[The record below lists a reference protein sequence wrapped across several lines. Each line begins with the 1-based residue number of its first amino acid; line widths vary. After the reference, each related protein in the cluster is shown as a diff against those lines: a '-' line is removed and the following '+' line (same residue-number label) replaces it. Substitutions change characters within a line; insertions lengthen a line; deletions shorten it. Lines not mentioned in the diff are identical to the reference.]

1 MASDWSLFV
10 DAVIGD
16 LTASVPGLAD
26 PALIVHRYS
35 PYDPGDLQAD
45 VGERH
50 LSVFPVADSAQDAS
64 PFTTA
69 PGGDLLTETYRIV
82 YWESAGDESSRA
94 VSDED
99 AAAALL
105 ELAQATR
112 DRFYVIANLT
122 LSDANQVRYIGMAFP
137 DRSGQVR
144 WFALGVRATRVKQA
158 T

>member
-1 MASDWSLFV
+1 VASDWATFV
-10 DAVIGD
+10 DAVIAD
-16 LTASVPGLAD
+16 LTTGVPGLAD

-35 PYDPGDLQAD
+35 PYDPGDLQAE

-50 LSVFPVADSAQDAS
+50 LSVFPVADIAQETS

-82 YWESAGDESSRA
+82 YWEAAGDESARA

-99 AAAALL
+99 AAYSLL

-122 LSDANQVRYIGMAFP
+122 LSDANQVRYIGTAFP
-137 DRSGQVR
+137 ERSGRVR

>member
-1 MASDWSLFV
+1 VASDWELFV
-10 DAVIGD
+10 DAIIAD
-16 LTASVPGLAD
+16 LTASVSGLVD
-26 PALIVHRYS
+26 PNLIVHRYS

-45 VGERH
+45 AGERH
-50 LSVFPVADSAQDAS
+50 LSVFPVADVAQEAS

-69 PGGDLLTETYRIV
+69 PGGDLLTETYRII
-82 YWESAGDESSRA
+82 YWESAGDESARA
-94 VSDED
+94 VSNED

-122 LSDANQVRYIGMAFP
+122 LSDASQVRYIGTAFP
-137 DRSGQVR
+137 ERSGQVR